1 MNEALTLRIK
11 ELYEEYYERPYK
23 VFDIF
28 KDYYGEDRVD
38 IQGIPS
44 LESLSKSTLHTRILE
59 LLSFKNLKT
68 LLSTH
73 SLDPEFSHNRLE
85 DCPEPIISSIIP
97 YLNSLGPLPNIKI
110 LVHFPEVRI
119 TNENDKYVDI
129 KDLYACVAISYD
141 GTINGTFTL
150 NRAHYYTSHFNSDY
164 MHSHVA
170 GIHKD
175 NLAIFREP
183 CTGSGPINDTISSL
197 SLDFDEDIWRLFCLE
212 LDKYVRVESLTGVPY
227 RKLERISKGRK
238 EKARNEFIYTPT
250 LTLTLPEN
258 LKTIVKDFIRYFIQT
273 NTLVY
278 NYKQEFS
285 IGMSFADYII
295 TISNSFIGWYNN
307 NYNNKVYNVDFN
319 TLLQSRVLRKRIL
332 DNNIFYTIVDASL
345 NFRAYINTPLFTFKG
360 NQITLQIEDD
370 PDSSPENFVI
380 ILNESIALWILTKIL
395 NIINYE
401 CGKLEDS
408 EINERVKY
416 F

>member
-44 LESLSKSTLHTRILE
+44 LESLSESILHTRICD
-59 LLSFKNLKT
+59 LLSLKNLKT

-73 SLDPEFSHNRLE
+73 PLDPKFFHKRFE
-85 DCPEPIISSIIP
+85 DCPEPIISSISP
-97 YLNSLGPLPNIKI
+97 YLNSLGPLSNIRI

-150 NRAHYYTSHFNSDY
+150 NRAHYYASHFNSDY
-164 MHSHVA
+164 MHSHVP
-170 GIHKD
+170 GIRRD
-175 NLAIFREP
+175 NLAMFRDP
-183 CTGSGPINDTISSL
+183 CTGLGPINDTISSL
-197 SLDFDEDIWRLFCLE
+197 SIDFDEDIWRLFCLE
-212 LDKYVRVESLTGVPY
+212 LDKYVRVESLIGIPY
-227 RKLERISKGRK
+227 RKLERISKGQK
-238 EKARNEFIYTPT
+238 EKTHNEFVYTPT
-250 LTLTLPEN
+250 LTLPLSEN
-258 LKTIVKDFIRYFIQT
+258 LKIIVKDFIRYFIQT

-278 NYKQEFS
+278 NYKQEFF

-295 TISNSFIGWYNN
+295 TISNSFIRWYNN

-319 TLLQSRVLRKRIL
+319 TLLQSKVLRKRIF
-332 DNNIFYTIVDASL
+332 DNNIFYTITDMSS
-345 NFRAYINTPLFTFKG
+345 NFEAYINTPLFTFKG

-370 PDSSPENFVI
+370 SDSFPENSVI